1 MKLLSRKNLSLWIA
15 LAIYA
20 IITGVLSLRH
30 AMWRDELQLWL
41 VGSKSNSLTEL
52 IQNKRYE
59 IRPYIWFVI
68 CWCFS
73 RFTSNPEILK
83 LFNYLLSICFAYIL
97 LFKFKQNLFFRLIF
111 LFGFLPIFGY
121 SVIAEQYMLGL
132 LVFLIV
138 VRGIV
143 ENAPP
148 KWLYLQLA
156 ILANIDLFC
165 LFISMGIATIF
176 LGTQIKEY
184 FSQEQNQK
192 TIKSLLIGPL
202 CYSIAVAFS
211 LFSMWP
217 PKELKVENRFI
228 ERSIFKIA
236 KQINSALVRSYFP
249 FFNRDADSV
258 LNTSIFSILS
268 LIALIA
274 LLTLVIVIIRQNPIT
289 GLGFMISNLL
299 LLIWMG
305 VGYAQYWW
313 HFGPLFIT
321 YFGGVLLL
329 SPRSKYGGPVGR
341 VLYTQIFLILFAQI
355 IAVFS
360 GPNLGVLSTR
370 PYSNAKPTAQYISQ
384 ICKTDCT
391 IITNA
396 ESTGA
401 SISAYLGGRSLYYV
415 NAQSFGTFASW
426 RKKVSQDSHW
436 DDMIAA
442 AQKFDRSILIA
453 SSMGN
458 PPLGVQLIAKF
469 EGAVWSDED
478 FYVYI
483 IKP

>member
-15 LAIYA
+15 FAIYA

-41 VGSKSNSLTEL
+41 VGSKSNSLSEL
-52 IQNKRYE
+52 IQNKQNE

-68 CWCFS
+68 CWFFS

-97 LFKFKQNLFFRLIF
+97 LFKFKQNLFLRIAF

-121 SVIAEQYMLGL
+121 SAIAEQYMLGL
-132 LVFLIV
+132 LIVLIV

-143 ENAPP
+143 ENAPL
-148 KWLYLQLA
+148 KWLCLQLA

-165 LFISMGIATIF
+165 LFISMGLATII
-176 LGTQIKEY
+176 LGTQIKEH

-192 TIKSLLIGPL
+192 TINSLLIGPL

-217 PKELKVENRFI
+217 PKELKMEDRYI
-228 ERSIFKIA
+228 ERSVIEIA
-236 KQINSALVRSYFP
+236 KRTNSALVRSYFP
-249 FFNRDADSV
+249 FFNRDAGNV

-268 LIALIA
+268 LIAIIA
-274 LLTLVIVIIRQNPIT
+274 LLTLVIAIIRQNSIT
-289 GLGFMISNLL
+289 GFGFMISNFL

-329 SPRSKYGGPVGR
+329 SPRSKSGAPMGKI
-341 VLYTQIFLILFAQI
+341 LYTQIFLILFAQI

-360 GPNLGVLSTR
+360 GPNLGVLTR
-370 PYSNAKPTAQYISQ
+370 KPYSNAKPTAQFISQ

-415 NAQSFGTFASW
+415 NAQSFGTFALW
-426 RKKVSQDSHW
+426 EKKDRQDANW
-436 DDMIAA
+436 NDMIAA

-453 SSMGN
+453 SSMGD
-458 PPLGVQLIAKF
+458 PPSDFHLIAKF

-478 FYVYI
+478 FYIYALR
-483 IKP
+483 P